1 MRRLITLL
9 PFCAAAANAGIL
21 FLGAYPDKVLVF
33 DEAKGQ
39 IVDRIHLDTGL
50 PTSLRLSLD
59 KKKIYVTTNDHAG
72 VEVIDVPTH
81 KVLTHFVLDNGN
93 KRYRFNGGAPDPDGK
108 LLYAMTT
115 EITKQVDRFEIGK
128 PKYTVID
135 IEQQKIARTADLA
148 PEDER
153 ASFGGGRGGG
163 FQISPDGK
171 YLYQFRDSVVIL
183 NTSDFKV
190 VDRIPLSKPELPGI
204 DSISFG
210 GQLDSISEPGV
221 YVSAFNST
229 DNVVH
234 SRLFGIGRFD
244 LNTRK
249 MDFSPIGPAP
259 TGMAGLH
266 VAPDKK
272 NAYTIITNGM
282 HGNKRCEL
290 WAFDLS
296 NNHLAKTAETPCR
309 TRFSFGMSADGKKL
323 YIYGAGF
330 EIEVYDAATLKY
342 ERTWD
347 LNNDTTMAGMVV
359 LP

>member
-1 MRRLITLL
+1 MKLIALL
-9 PFCAAAANAGIL
+9 ALSSAASYGGTL
-21 FLGAYPDKVLVF
+21 FLGAYPDAVIVF
-33 DEAKGQ
+33 DEAKGE
-39 IVDRIHLDTGL
+39 IVERIHLDTGL
-50 PTSLRLSLD
+50 PTSMRLSQD
-59 KKKIYVTTNDHAG
+59 KSRIFVTTNDHAG
-72 VEVIDVPTH
+72 VEVIDVASR
-81 KVLTHFVLDNGN
+81 KVLNHFVLDGGN
-93 KRYRFNGGAPDPDGK
+93 KRYRFNGGVPSPDGK
-108 LLYAMTT
+108 LLYAVTT
-115 EITKQVDRFEIGK
+115 EITKQIDRYEIGK
-128 PKYTVID
+128 PKYTVVD
-135 IEQQKIARTADLA
+135 LEQQKIARTADLA

-153 ASFGGGRGGG
+153 AVGGGGRGGG

-171 YLYQFRDSVVIL
+171 YLYQFRDSIVIL
-183 NTSDFKV
+183 NSSDFKV
-190 VDRIPLSKPELPGI
+190 VDRIPLSKPDLPTM

-210 GQLDSISEPGV
+210 GQLDSIAEPGM
-221 YVSAFNST
+221 YVSVFNSS
-229 DNVVH
+229 DPIVH

-259 TGMAGLH
+259 AGMTGLH

-272 NAYTIITNGM
+272 AAYTMVSNGA
-282 HGNKRCEL
+282 HGNRRCEL
-290 WAFDLS
+290 WAFDLA
-296 NNHLAKTAETPCR
+296 NNHLAKTSETPCR

-359 LP
+359 LQ

>member
-1 MRRLITLL
+1 MRNLIAALTLSARAA
-9 PFCAAAANAGIL
+9 CAGTL
-21 FLGAYPDKVLVF
+21 FLGAYPDSVIVF
-33 DEAKGQ
+33 DEAKGK
-39 IVDRIHLDTGL
+39 IADRIHLETGL
-50 PTSLRLSLD
+50 TVSLRLSHD
-59 KKKIYVTTNDHAG
+59 KKKIFVTTNDHAG
-72 VEVIDVPTH
+72 VEVIDVATR
-81 KVLTHFVLDNGN
+81 KVLTHFVLDNGA

-108 LLYAMTT
+108 LVYALTT
-115 EITKQVDRFEIGK
+115 EITKQIDRYEIGK

-135 IEQQKIARTADLA
+135 LEQQKIARTADLA

-153 ASFGGGRGGG
+153 ASGGGRGGG

-190 VDRIPLSKPELPGI
+190 VDRLPLSKPDLPGI
-204 DSISFG
+204 ESISFG
-210 GQLDSISEPGV
+210 GQLDSITEPGV
-221 YVSAFNST
+221 YVSVFNST
-229 DNVVH
+229 DPIVH

-272 NAYTIITNGM
+272 AAYTIISNGM
-282 HGNKRCEL
+282 HGNRRCEL
-290 WAFDLS
+290 WSFELG
-296 NNHLAKTAETPCR
+296 NNHLGKTAEVPCR

-323 YIYGAGF
+323 YIYGAGY
-330 EIEVYDAATLKY
+330 EIEVYDAVTLKY